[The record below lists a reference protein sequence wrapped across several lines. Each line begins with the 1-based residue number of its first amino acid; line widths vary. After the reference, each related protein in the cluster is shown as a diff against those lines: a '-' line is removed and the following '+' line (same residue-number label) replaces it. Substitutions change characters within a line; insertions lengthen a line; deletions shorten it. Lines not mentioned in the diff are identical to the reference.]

1 MNSLKNKYYAGT
13 QKEKEFQNYNGNE
26 LKKIHLFMNEIYH
39 QILFGEKPIDNKI
52 FHEFKKYESSWMA
65 NEKNYFLINYDCNVI
80 VKDESLVRDMLQ
92 KHEVFNHPIFDYLM
106 HDASLEELKKFA
118 YSESIMNLEFFDY
131 LALAVIGVSD
141 QAKVEIMSN
150 LWDET
155 GQGRVEKFH
164 TVLFQNF
171 LNDLGITYD
180 RKQILESMSW
190 EGVAGI
196 NLFNYFSIYSFNK
209 TKYFGMLAATEM
221 LDPPHYNKLING
233 ITRIFSSNNI
243 DHSYYTEHELVD
255 VGHASG
261 WLNHVVIPELL
272 RKPYKT
278 QDFWLGFYMRL
289 DSTKKY
295 YDQLL
300 NSLIMKKAA

>member
-1 MNSLKNKYYAGT
+1 MNSLKNEYYIAT
-13 QKEKEFQNYNGNE
+13 SKEQEFQNYNRNE
-26 LKKIHLFMNEIYH
+26 LKKIHMFMNKAYH
-39 QILFGEKPIDNKI
+39 QILFGEKPIDNKL

-65 NEKNYFLINYDCNVI
+65 SEKSHFLAHYDCSVV
-80 VKDESLVRDMLQ
+80 VKDESLVRDLLQ

-106 HDASLEELKKFA
+106 HDASFEELKKFA
-118 YSESIMNLEFFDY
+118 TSESIMNLEFFDY

-150 LWDET
+150 LWDEA
-155 GQGRVEKFH
+155 GQGSVEKFH
-164 TVLFQNF
+164 TVLFRNF

-196 NLFNYFSIYSFNK
+196 NLFNYFSIYPFNK

-221 LDPPHYNKLING
+221 LDPPHYNKLIKG
-233 ITRIFSSNNI
+233 IKRIFSSHNI

-255 VGHASG
+255 VEHASG
-261 WLNHVVIPELL
+261 WLNQVVIPELA

>member
-1 MNSLKNKYYAGT
+1 MNSLNNEYYVIT
-13 QKEKEFQNYNGNE
+13 QRENEFQNYNGNE

-39 QILFGEKPIDNKI
+39 QIVFGEKPIDNKL

-65 NEKNYFLINYDCNVI
+65 SEKNHFLTHYDCNVV
-80 VKDESLVRDMLQ
+80 VKDEALVRGMLQ
-92 KHEVFNHPIFDYLM
+92 QHEVFNHPIFDYLM
-106 HDASLEELKKFA
+106 HDASLEELKQFA

-141 QAKVEIMSN
+141 QAKVEIMAN
-150 LWDET
+150 LWDEA
-155 GQGRVEKFH
+155 GQGRVEKCH

-196 NLFNYFSIYSFNK
+196 NLFNYFSIYPFNK

-221 LDPPHYNKLING
+221 LDPPHYNKLIKG
-233 ITRIFSSNNI
+233 IMRIFSSHNI

-255 VGHASG
+255 VAHASG
-261 WLNHVVIPELL
+261 WLNHVVIPELA

-278 QDFWLGFYMRL
+278 QDFWFGFYMRL

>member
-1 MNSLKNKYYAGT
+1 MNGLKNESYITASR
-13 QKEKEFQNYNGNE
+13 EKEFQNYNANE

-39 QILFGEKPIDNKI
+39 QILFGEKPIDHKL
-52 FHEFKKYESSWMA
+52 FHEFKKHESLWMA
-65 NEKNYFLINYDCNVI
+65 SEKNHFLTNYDCNVL
-80 VKDESLVRDMLQ
+80 VKDEVLVREVLQ

-106 HDASLEELKKFA
+106 HEASLTELKKFA

-150 LWDET
+150 LWDEA

-171 LNDLGITYD
+171 LNDLGITYN

-190 EGVAGI
+190 ESVAGI
-196 NLFNYFSIYSFNK
+196 NLFNYFSIYPFNK

-221 LDPPHYNKLING
+221 LDPPHYNKLIKG
-233 ITRIFSSNNI
+233 IMRIFSSNNI
-243 DHSYYTEHELVD
+243 DHTYYTEHELVD
-255 VGHASG
+255 VAHASG

-289 DSTKKY
+289 DSTKKH
-295 YDQLL
+295 YDRLL
-300 NSLIMKKAA
+300 GKIMMKKVA

>member
-1 MNSLKNKYYAGT
+1 
-13 QKEKEFQNYNGNE
+13 
-26 LKKIHLFMNEIYH
+26 
-39 QILFGEKPIDNKI
+39 KPIDNKV

-65 NEKNYFLINYDCNVI
+65 NEKNYFLTKYDCNVI
-80 VKDESLVRDMLQ
+80 VKDESLVRGVLQ
-92 KHEVFNHPIFDYLM
+92 KQEVFNHPIFDYLM
-106 HDASLEELKKFA
+106 HDASIEDLKKFA

-131 LALAVIGVSD
+131 LALAVIGVSA
-141 QAKVEIMSN
+141 QAKVEIMAN
-150 LWDET
+150 LWDEA
-155 GQGRVEKFH
+155 GQGCAEKFH

-180 RKQILESMSW
+180 RKQILEDLSW

-196 NLFNYFSIYSFNK
+196 NLFNYFSIYPFNK

-221 LDPPHYNKLING
+221 LDPPHYNKLIKG
-233 ITRIFSSNNI
+233 IMRIFSSHNI

-255 VGHASG
+255 AQHASG
-261 WLNHVVIPELL
+261 WLNHVVIPELA